1 MNDKTYEHQLTL
13 LDEYCDY
20 GLFEEA
26 TELLMNLKMQDKPI
40 ASRLA
45 LLVLDKQKGDRYL
58 QGHVNH
64 KSR

>member
-1 MNDKTYEHQLTL
+1 MNDKTYEHKLTL

-20 GLFEEA
+20 GLLVEA
-26 TELLMNLKMQDKPI
+26 SELLMNLHIENNPI
-40 ASRLA
+40 AQRLA